1 MTYPPQSDEPYGQP
15 AESQPG
21 SYGYAP
27 QAPAYPQQGYPAQA
41 GYHGPAAPQ
50 NGLGTAGFVT
60 GLLGLILFWV
70 PLIGLVL
77 AIIGVSLSG
86 VGMAKANRGEAN
98 NKGLAIAGLV
108 CGVIGVTIWLIAFI
122 AVASS

>member
-1 MTYPPQSDEPYGQP
+1 MTYPQ
-15 AESQPG
+15 QPG
-21 SYGYAP
+21 DHGQFTPAP
-27 QAPAYPQQGYPAQA
+27 QYPQQGHYA
-41 GYHGPAAPQ
+41 PAAQPQ

-60 GLLGLILFWV
+60 GLIGLILFWV

-86 VGMAKANRGEAN
+86 VGLAKANRGEAN

-108 CGVIGVTIWLIAFI
+108 CGTVALVILLIAFL
-122 AVASS
+122 AYAAR

>member
-1 MTYPPQSDEPYGQP
+1 MTYPPQSDEPHGHTGQQDATYGQY
-15 AESQPG
+15 AA
-21 SYGYAP
+21 AP
-27 QAPAYPQQGYPAQA
+27 QAQYPPQGHPAQP
-41 GYHGPAAPQ
+41 GPYGPTLQ
-50 NGLGTAGFVT
+50 NGIGTAGFVT

-86 VGMAKANRGEAN
+86 VGMAKANKGEAN

-108 CGVIGVTIWLIAFI
+108 CGVIGLTIWLIAFI